1 MHKTV
6 AFLLLALTFTARSFA
21 QETPT
26 ERDAA
31 RDVVKQISGLSQSL
45 GVPARVAKLTAQDK
59 GRDEVL
65 ARVKQLMQS
74 ELLPMSDWITQH
86 PEIGFQETQA
96 VAKLTAYLQA
106 HDFEVTIPVAGLSTA
121 FVAKYKRG
129 SPGPNLGVLLEY
141 DALRGTQGAFHGDQ
155 HSAQGPVGMAAAV
168 AIAEF
173 LTRTRTPGTV
183 TVYGCPGEEM
193 MPPEAKTVMM
203 EAGVFKGADIIV
215 RSHSSAVTSR
225 SAAGFGTCCM
235 NIDGV
240 KYTFY
245 GAPAHQLTAWNGRNA
260 LEAVIKLF
268 NNIDSVRSN
277 IRPEAR
283 IQGVITEGG
292 AAPNVVPDKTSA
304 DFYIRYPDS
313 VYLAQ
318 VTEWVDDAA
327 RAAAL
332 ATGTKV
338 KIDHYGHDSDGISL
352 ASLEELA
359 FAYMKQFGATGVEPE
374 PGKPKGFEETGSV
387 SSQIP
392 GIGVSA
398 KSSNFSNHTYG
409 MEADA
414 LKDVGHE
421 GFTIDAETMAAVLYD
436 YATHAELR
444 ERSPRQNSESRL
456 QWRLES
462 ESSAEQTSWPSAQG
476 STSNHIPLIRVE
488 SRKPRKKSAHGH
500 CGAARS
506 ERSRD
511 ACFVVLRNRT
521 RGFARA
527 AVVLELC
534 RASRDRNSGKGF
546 VASPRRNRITHGQQ
560 EGRSQRSAAH
570 RPGSLA
576 LRR

>member
-1 MHKTV
+1 MWKIFV
-6 AFLLLALTFTARSFA
+6 SVFIFSLLGIPCFA

-26 ERDAA
+26 EREAA
-31 RDVVKQISGLSQSL
+31 RDVVKRITALSQSF
-45 GVPARVAKLTAQDK
+45 GVQGMVAKLSAPDR
-59 GRDEVL
+59 GRDEVI

-96 VAKLTAYLQA
+96 VAKLAAYLQA
-106 HDFEVTIPVAGLSTA
+106 HDFEVTMPVAGLATA

-129 SPGPNLGVLLEY
+129 TPGPNLGVILEY
-141 DALRGTQGAFHGDQ
+141 DALRGTKGAFHGDQ

-173 LTRTRTPGTV
+173 LTRTHAPGTV

-203 EAGVFKGADIIV
+203 DAGVFKGADILV
-215 RSHSSAVTSR
+215 RSHAVNTTSR

-304 DFYIRYPDS
+304 DFYIRYPDA
-313 VYLAQ
+313 VYLEQ
-318 VTEWVDDAA
+318 VTQWVDDAA
-327 RAAAL
+327 CAAAL

-338 KIDHYGHDSDGISL
+338 KIDHYGRARDGISL

-374 PGKPKGFEETGSV
+374 PAKPKGFEETGSV

-392 GIGVSA
+392 GVGVAA

-414 LKDVGHE
+414 LKDIGHQ
-421 GFTIDAETMAAVLYD
+421 GFVIDAETMAAILYD
-436 YATHAELR
+436 FATHAELR
-444 ERSPRQNSESRL
+444 DAVKTEFTRIQALFGEYQAAL
-456 QWRLES
+456 QRVYPKPEI
-462 ESSAEQTSWPSAQG
+462 AEP
-476 STSNHIPLIRVE
+476 
-488 SRKPRKKSAHGH
+488 K
-500 CGAARS
+500 
-506 ERSRD
+506 
-511 ACFVVLRNRT
+511 
-521 RGFARA
+521 
-527 AVVLELC
+527 
-534 RASRDRNSGKGF
+534 
-546 VASPRRNRITHGQQ
+546 
-560 EGRSQRSAAH
+560 
-570 RPGSLA
+570 
-576 LRR
+576 